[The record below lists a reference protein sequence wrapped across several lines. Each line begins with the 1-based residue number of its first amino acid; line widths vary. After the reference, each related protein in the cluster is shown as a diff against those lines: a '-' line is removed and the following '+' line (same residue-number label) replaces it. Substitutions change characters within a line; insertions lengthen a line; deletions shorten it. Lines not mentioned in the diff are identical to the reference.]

1 MKSASFWIR
10 LGQWILDHPAPILGI
25 TLAVTLYLGYRATQ
39 VRTDHTAGQ
48 FLSAES
54 QEYRDYQRAGRVFGQ
69 TQTILYVAFDGAEP
83 YDPAFLRG
91 LDAFVEEVKTYE
103 GVDNVLALTN
113 VPSLAREGREIVSRR
128 LYDPSLGRAEVKQL
142 FDAQPFLRGILL
154 SQDGT
159 ATTAT
164 INIDAEFNNRPERVD
179 LVNRIR
185 ARAAELP
192 GEVAMAGFPYLRTR
206 YAERVT
212 AEAPLFAAL
221 AMAVSLLMLY
231 LAFRD
236 WRAVM
241 LPALVVALG
250 IIWTIGLIAEFDHR
264 LNVVTSVL
272 PALFVII
279 GMATTV
285 HLCTA
290 YYDHFGR
297 LNDRRAALIETFNTV
312 GISTFLACLTTA
324 IGFAV
329 LVLSGSELLSVFG
342 QFSAVGIM
350 LMYGLALSLIPLSY
364 AHLRPPSREV
374 STLIAHDRV
383 ADFFGRLAD
392 VTHRHRRAVLISA
405 FILTVVGVVGASR
418 ISTDLYVFSDFQ
430 KSDPLRRDLAFFE
443 EKFGGVLPLEVV
455 IEADQPGTFR
465 SLANMRRIDRL
476 EKSLDSLEHVSRSLS
491 ATDLVKLANQAYF
504 GGNPATY
511 RLPSSYELP
520 FLQTALRGFLNERS
534 GSAAIRNLPLFVDST
549 FSVTRVFLGVS
560 DVGTTRMNEL
570 VDRALAEADSLFA
583 TDDFD
588 VYVTGTA
595 VTATRSGET
604 LVQNLIWS
612 LIAALVMIAVLMAL
626 LFRSARL
633 TMVSLVP
640 NIIPMVAVA
649 GAMGFWGITL
659 KPSTAL
665 IFSLAFGIAVD
676 ASIHFLAKYRLLLR
690 KGLAEDQAV
699 RTTMKETGKAIL
711 VNSLVLMAGF
721 LVFTLSSFGGTVSMG
736 GLTALTLGVAMC
748 SNLLVLPAMLFR
760 RV

>member
-1 MKSASFWIR
+1 
-10 LGQWILDHPAPILGI
+10 
-25 TLAVTLYLGYRATQ
+25 
-39 VRTDHTAGQ
+39 
-48 FLSAES
+48 
-54 QEYRDYQRAGRVFGQ
+54 
-69 TQTILYVAFDGAEP
+69 
-83 YDPAFLRG
+83 
-91 LDAFVEEVKTYE
+91 
-103 GVDNVLALTN
+103 
-113 VPSLAREGREIVSRR
+113 
-128 LYDPSLGRAEVKQL
+128 
-142 FDAQPFLRGILL
+142 
-154 SQDGT
+154 
-159 ATTAT
+159 
-164 INIDAEFNNRPERVD
+164 
-179 LVNRIR
+179 
-185 ARAAELP
+185 
-192 GEVAMAGFPYLRTR
+192 
-206 YAERVT
+206 
-212 AEAPLFAAL
+212 
-221 AMAVSLLMLY
+221 
-231 LAFRD
+231 FRD

-520 FLQTALRGFLNERS
+520 FLQTALRSFLNERS